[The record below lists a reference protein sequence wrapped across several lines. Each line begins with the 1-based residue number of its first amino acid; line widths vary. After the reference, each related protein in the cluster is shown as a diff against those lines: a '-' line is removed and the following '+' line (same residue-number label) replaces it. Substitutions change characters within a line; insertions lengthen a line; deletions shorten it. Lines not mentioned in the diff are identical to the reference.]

1 MTADVEGVDR
11 DSLKVSV
18 WSGKVTLTDLKLR
31 REAIYAMTKRISGTN
46 RQKEL
51 KPFREGGKFSYSFE
65 PGSRYLSW
73 SEAGGGRDA
82 AGGAS
87 KKFAAMSK
95 ATPPVSAASTTK
107 ASTVKAPDNATPQIS
122 EYAANKRG
130 NNLGIVWND

>member
-1 MTADVEGVDR
+1 MGPHLLLVAALALLPGPFVPR
-11 DSLKVSV
+11 RSHVSPP
-18 WSGKVTLTDLKLR
+18 
-31 REAIYAMTKRISGTN
+31 AIAAVARKSKRISGTN